1 MAEIIQIN
9 ENTWRIEDGFV
20 RFFLLEGEEQAM
32 LIDSGV
38 NCPNALELVKSLTD
52 KPVMLLNT
60 HGDGDHTSGT
70 AAFEEIHMHASDY
83 KNCNMA
89 TKYPQTKLIEIMDGQ
104 VIDLGNRKLKM
115 IHIPGHTAGSLAILD
130 CKNRALFA
138 GDSVQMGHIFM
149 FGPNREPDKYEAS
162 LDKLIGLVNEYD
174 VIYASHD
181 EYKLAANYASLVKEA
196 WKKVRNE
203 EASYEMIDLFGNKV
217 KSYTLE
223 CCGFY
228 LF

>member
-1 MAEIIQIN
+1 
-9 ENTWRIEDGFV
+9 
-20 RFFLLEGEEQAM
+20 
-32 LIDSGV
+32 
-38 NCPNALELVKSLTD
+38 
-52 KPVMLLNT
+52 
-60 HGDGDHTSGT
+60 
-70 AAFEEIHMHASDY
+70 
-83 KNCNMA
+83 MA

-104 VIDLGNRKLKM
+104 VIDLGNRALKM
-115 IHIPGHTAGSLAILD
+115 IHIPGHTSGSLAILD

-162 LDKLIGLVNEYD
+162 LDKLIALVNEYD

-203 EASYEMIDLFGNKV
+203 EASYEIIDLFGNKV